1 MKKRLL
7 PDIVSITPTNFDDF
21 VQCERRFLNR
31 HLLGLPASDPGAPNE
46 TGLLAH
52 DMLRT
57 IHAGGSCRDTAYVAD
72 VLAGHGADDDHVRQL
87 VERHAQR
94 CPSDATAPERTGTGA
109 HEQTLARF
117 HRYPQPMFMATA
129 RIDAIWVHD
138 GLLDARDYK
147 TGRLW
152 HERVADVPAAKVQ
165 AFVLDE
171 AARKRGL
178 RLRLRYEYLSAD
190 VLDDPDSWEPDPDD
204 MLAVEEELRSV
215 VERMRTNDEWQGVAD
230 AALCSHCAYR
240 SICRDSAARGE
251 PAWPVLAT
259 DASDTAR

>member
-1 MKKRLL
+1 VKKRLL
-7 PDIVSITPTNFDDF
+7 PDIVSITPTNYDDF

-31 HLLGLPASDPGAPNE
+31 HLLGLPESDAGAPNE

-52 DMLRT
+52 DMLRS
-57 IHAGGSCRDTAYVAD
+57 IHAGGSCRDAAHVAD
-72 VLAGHGADDDHVRQL
+72 VLAGHAADDDHVRQL

-94 CPSDATAPERTGTGA
+94 CPSDETTRGA
-109 HEQTLARF
+109 HELTMARF
-117 HRYPQPMFMATA
+117 HRQPQPMFMATA
-129 RIDAIWVHD
+129 RIDAVWIHD

-178 RLRLRYEYLSAD
+178 QLRLRYEYLSAD
-190 VLDDPDSWEPDPDD
+190 VTEDPDAWEPDPDD
-204 MLAVEEELRSV
+204 MLAIEEELRSV
-215 VERMRTNDEWQGVAD
+215 VERMRGNEWNGVAD
-230 AALCSHCAYR
+230 AAVCSHCSYR

-251 PAWPVLAT
+251 PTWPVLAT
-259 DASDTAR
+259 EQSERSR

>member
-31 HLLGLPASDPGAPNE
+31 HLLGLPASDPGAPND

-57 IHAGGSCRDTAYVAD
+57 IHAGGSCHDSAHVAD
-72 VLAGHGADDDHVRQL
+72 VLAGHAADDDHVRRL
-87 VERHAQR
+87 VDRHAER
-94 CPSDATAPERTGTGA
+94 CPSDESTPAA
-109 HEQTLARF
+109 HEHTLARF
-117 HRYPQPMFMATA
+117 HRRPQPMFMATA

-138 GLLDARDYK
+138 GMLDARDYK
-147 TGRLW
+147 TGRLDI
-152 HERVADVPAAKVQ
+152 ERVADAPAAKVQ

-171 AARKRGL
+171 AARSRGL
-178 RLRLRYEYLSAD
+178 RLRLRYEFLNAD
-190 VLDDPDSWEPDPDD
+190 VTDDPDPWEPDPDD
-204 MLAVEEELRSV
+204 MAAVEEELRSV
-215 VERMRTNDEWQGVAD
+215 VERMRGNDEWQGVAD
-230 AALCSHCAYR
+230 AAVCSHCAYR

-259 DASDTAR
+259 ESSDTAG

>member
-7 PDIVSITPTNFDDF
+7 PDIVSITPTNYDDF

-31 HLLGLPASDPGAPNE
+31 HLLGIPESDAGAPNE

-52 DMLRT
+52 DMLRA
-57 IHAGGSCRDTAYVAD
+57 IHAGGSCRDSAFVAD
-72 VLAGHGADDDHVRQL
+72 VLAGHAADDDHVRQL

-94 CPSDATAPERTGTGA
+94 CPSDDSTGGA
-109 HEQTLARF
+109 HELTMARF
-117 HRYPQPMFMATA
+117 HRGPQPMFMATA
-129 RIDAIWVHD
+129 RIDAIWIHD

-165 AFVLDE
+165 AFVLEE

-190 VLDDPDSWEPDPDD
+190 VTEDPDAWEPDADD
-204 MLAVEEELRSV
+204 MVAIEEELRAV
-215 VERMRTNDEWQGVAD
+215 VERMRGNDWKGVAD
-230 AALCSHCAYR
+230 AALCSRCSYR
-240 SICRDSAARGE
+240 SICRDSASRGE
-251 PAWPVLAT
+251 STWPVLAT
-259 DASDTAR
+259 EPSEASG

>member
-7 PDIVSITPTNFDDF
+7 PDIVSITPTNYDDF

-31 HLLGLPASDPGAPNE
+31 HLLGIPESDAGAPNE

-52 DMLRT
+52 DMLRS
-57 IHAGGSCRDTAYVAD
+57 IHAGGSCRDAAYVAD
-72 VLAGHGADDDHVRQL
+72 VLAGHAADDDHVRQL
-87 VERHAQR
+87 VERHSQR
-94 CPSDATAPERTGTGA
+94 CPSDDATRGA
-109 HEQTLARF
+109 HELTMARF
-117 HRYPQPMFMATA
+117 HRQPQPMFMATA
-129 RIDAIWVHD
+129 RIDAIWIHD

-171 AARKRGL
+171 AARRRGL
-178 RLRLRYEYLSAD
+178 QLRLRYEYLSAD
-190 VLDDPDSWEPDPDD
+190 VTDDPDAWEPDPED
-204 MLAVEEELRSV
+204 MLAIEEELRSV
-215 VERMRTNDEWQGVAD
+215 VERMRGNEWKGVAD
-230 AALCSHCAYR
+230 PALCSHCSYR

-251 PAWPVLAT
+251 PTWPVLAT
-259 DASDTAR
+259 EASDPSR